1 MTVYEMKCAIRKVYN
16 TNSWRRK
23 VDAMYD
29 DQVIA
34 IYCKFQEEGKLDK
47 VLRNERPKPP
57 EQYVQMTIFELLNK
71 ENKHA

>member
-1 MTVYEMKCAIRKVYN
+1 MTVYDMKMAIRKVYN

-23 VDAMYD
+23 VDNMYD
-29 DQVIA
+29 DQIIA

-47 VLRNERPKPP
+47 VLRNERPTPP
-57 EQYVQMTIFELLNK
+57 ERYEQITIFDLLNK